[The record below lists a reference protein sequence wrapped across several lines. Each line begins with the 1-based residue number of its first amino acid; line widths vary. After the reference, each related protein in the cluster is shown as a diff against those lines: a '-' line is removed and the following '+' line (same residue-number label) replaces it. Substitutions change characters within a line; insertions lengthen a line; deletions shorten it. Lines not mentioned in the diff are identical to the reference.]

1 MMGVYLHFS
10 SHNAWGSHGIIFF
23 CHAGGLLVYCLVF
36 VMVALN
42 CVREQVLYQPHFNIY
57 VNCWNKVQ
65 NKVDVKG
72 MLEIIHKV
80 HSASKLLIWA
90 QSM

>member
-1 MMGVYLHFS
+1 ML
-10 SHNAWGSHGIIFF
+10 
-23 CHAGGLLVYCLVF
+23 
-36 VMVALN
+36 ALY

-57 VNCWNKVQ
+57 VNFWNKVQ
-65 NKVDVKG
+65 NKVNFKG

-90 QSM
+90 QSMQMIELFN